1 MSNDLIS
8 YQFENETV
16 RVIMIAGEPWFVAN
30 DLCGV
35 LGISNVSQAMKRL
48 DPDEYGLCSNE
59 DTLGRVQDVN
69 IVSESGMYGLVLG
82 SRKQQARRFRRWVT
96 GEVLPSL
103 RRTGSYTLHTHE
115 PPPAVAGDYD
125 PPRLMASVA
134 VVREARRLF
143 GTPAARQVWVQ
154 LGLPCSIAHSHGTH
168 EGDPMAEPLQ
178 DWLAERSS
186 CTIQEAAEGI
196 GIAHLDQSVRF
207 RIGQLLRLWGWQVRK
222 VRRGNAT
229 VNLFSRHAVAT
240 SGQGGGD
247 AR

>member
-1 MSNDLIS
+1 MANDLIS
-8 YQFENETV
+8 YQFETETV
-16 RVIMIAGEPWFVAN
+16 RVVMIAGEPWFVAN
-30 DLCGV
+30 DLANA
-35 LGISNVSQAMKRL
+35 LGYRDAHNMARNLDDDEKGTHNVS
-48 DPDEYGLCSNE
+48 
-59 DTLGRVQDVN
+59 TLGGEQDFT
-69 IVSESGMYGLVLG
+69 IVSESGMYAAILK

-103 RRTGSYTLHTHE
+103 RRTGSYTMHTHE

-178 DWLAERSS
+178 DWLADKSS

-196 GIAHLDQSVRF
+196 GIAHVDHSVRF
-207 RIGQLLRLWGWQVRK
+207 RIGQLLRLWGWQARK
-222 VRRGNAT
+222 VRRGSAT
-229 VNLFSRHAVAT
+229 VNLFSRMAAA
-240 SGQGGGD
+240 GGD
-247 AR
+247 HAR

>member
-1 MSNDLIS
+1 VANDLIN
-8 YQFENETV
+8 YQFESETV
-16 RVIMIAGEPWFVAN
+16 RVIMIAGDPWFVAN
-30 DLCGV
+30 DLAKA
-35 LGISNVSQAMKRL
+35 LGYSLATNMTKMLEDDEKGIHNV
-48 DPDEYGLCSNE
+48 N
-59 DTLGRVQDVN
+59 TLGGDQDHL
-69 IVSESGMYGLVLG
+69 IVSESGMYAAVLK
-82 SRKQQARRFRRWVT
+82 SRRPQAKRFRRWVT

-196 GIAHLDQSVRF
+196 GIAHVDQSVRF